1 MKKII
6 EYNYLRIFL
15 FIDITFWINSNSV
28 LNRNFDFGTNIIL
41 WLIIKFINIV
51 FYFLFWVFKEML
63 DEFLRKNLKNKNLKK
78 LLILIISKFLLYLFF
93 ILNIIIL
100 FEIYTFRFI
109 SV

>member
-63 DEFLRKNLKNKNLKK
+63 DEFLSKNLKK

>member
-51 FYFLFWVFKEML
+51 FYFFVWVFKEML
-63 DEFLRKNLKNKNLKK
+63 DEFLSKNLKK
-78 LLILIISKFLLYLFF
+78 LLIIIKSKFLLYLFF

>member
-63 DEFLRKNLKNKNLKK
+63 DEFLSK

>member
-1 MKKII
+1 MKKVI

-15 FIDITFWINSNSV
+15 LIDITFWINSNSV

-41 WLIIKFINIV
+41 WLIIKFINTV
-51 FYFLFWVFKEML
+51 FYFLFWVFKKML
-63 DEFLRKNLKNKNLKK
+63 DEFLSKNLKNLLK
-78 LLILIISKFLLYLFF
+78 LIISKLLLYLFF